1 MSDKPSIY
9 EDPNAVTANLVGELL
24 SGNAYWSEQQ
34 ADLDPQNSARHLA
47 AAEIMHRLYDEIA
60 AYDIDSPALLRLDRA
75 LGMPFDSGL
84 LAEWLEKYHDAI
96 GDIAPSAE
104 GYINAVAEAYGHAT
118 VADRQRSEAQQMTE
132 TVNWLVEAAGHNLAL
147 LYEENFV
154 FSDKRVFA
162 LVQQLLKSASAVALV
177 AWLPNYDP
185 SRCGVCGN
193 QGHSH
198 SNVGFKTIE
207 RPAKR
212 PDDDVKVSLFN
223 LAGQLARSAAPAGA
237 FIAGSSLELTY
248 TVIKRP
254 ASWRDTETE
263 VVVMPCRDV
272 DQLRRVAIEY
282 GDAGTMLQ

>member
-1 MSDKPSIY
+1 
-9 EDPNAVTANLVGELL
+9 
-24 SGNAYWSEQQ
+24 
-34 ADLDPQNSARHLA
+34 
-47 AAEIMHRLYDEIA
+47 
-60 AYDIDSPALLRLDRA
+60 
-75 LGMPFDSGL
+75 
-84 LAEWLEKYHDAI
+84 
-96 GDIAPSAE
+96 
-104 GYINAVAEAYGHAT
+104 
-118 VADRQRSEAQQMTE
+118 MTE

-162 LVQQLLKSASAVALV
+162 LVQQLLKSDPAVALV

-185 SRCGVCGN
+185 GRCGVCGRGN

-198 SNVGFKTIE
+198 SNVGFETIE

-212 PDDDVKVSLFN
+212 PDDDVILFN
-223 LAGQLARSAAPAGA
+223 LAGQLARRTAPAAA

-272 DQLRRVAIEY
+272 DQLRRAAVKY
-282 GDAGTMLQ
+282 GDDEMAMPQ